1 MLQAEL
7 LGTLNALVTLPRL
20 VDLNYSYTQIYHWK
34 SEIRNLQIQQNCGKK
49 SESIA
54 CSGQILTEKF
64 VITAGHCVNKAI
76 QMLVITGYL
85 DLREILDRSHVHKND
100 ISILELFSPLK
111 LSDPEIGVAC
121 LPIPNE
127 NVSSINFRMGKDFV
141 TILGYGT
148 TNNGARSCCLRYAK
162 DLRSMGWRN
171 CKKRL
176 FRDFHFSSVIKYL
189 TDKTMNSNSVCSI
202 GNEKHKANGDSGGGM
217 YFLED
222 DRYVLMGVTS
232 YGKVSHAMC
241 DYQSPFVSANIRV
254 YIDWILKIIHGD
266 NFEIQE

>member
-1 MLQAEL
+1 
-7 LGTLNALVTLPRL
+7 
-20 VDLNYSYTQIYHWK
+20 
-34 SEIRNLQIQQNCGKK
+34 
-49 SESIA
+49 
-54 CSGQILTEKF
+54 
-64 VITAGHCVNKAI
+64 
-76 QMLVITGYL
+76 MLVITGYL
-85 DLREILDRSHVHKND
+85 DLREILDRSHVHKVKKIYIHSDYKEWSLLQSIVAEND

-111 LSDPEIGVAC
+111 LSVDPEIGVAC

-202 GNEKHKANGDSGGGM
+202 GNEKHKATSCIGDSGGGM

>member
-1 MLQAEL
+1 
-7 LGTLNALVTLPRL
+7 
-20 VDLNYSYTQIYHWK
+20 
-34 SEIRNLQIQQNCGKK
+34 
-49 SESIA
+49 
-54 CSGQILTEKF
+54 
-64 VITAGHCVNKAI
+64 
-76 QMLVITGYL
+76 MLVITGYL
-85 DLREILDRSHVHKND
+85 DLREILDRSHVHKVKKIYIHSDYKEWSLLQSIVAEND

-111 LSDPEIGVAC
+111 LSG
-121 LPIPNE
+121 
-127 NVSSINFRMGKDFV
+127 MGKDFV

-202 GNEKHKANGDSGGGM
+202 GNEKHKATSCIGDSGGGM